1 MRRSP
6 HPFRKSLPLALL
18 TVLAVLT
25 ACGGPVSTDDTARQ
39 SAALAST
46 GGVVLDLPPDTA
58 RQSATLVGTDDVAL
72 DVPPGDTS
80 HTTALASTDEVVL
93 YASDFRTVGTH
104 WSLVSDAS
112 AVAGR
117 ALSNAGGVLTAV
129 SATPSSYAEATFFAE
144 AGRTY
149 YVWIRARGD
158 APGNFSSDAFWV
170 QFDQSTTPAGEATV
184 RIGTTSAAPY
194 NGYAALTG
202 YNWLGGDATN
212 DNENIPPLAVRFA
225 TSGAQ
230 TLRLQSRQAPL
241 RIDEVWLSTTQSTRP
256 VPQDS
261 VRLKDPATPDG
272 GTSGPDGGSPT
283 DGGTRPDGGSPTDAG
298 SGADLWVS
306 AVASRDGAVPLA
318 GRTVQGSVYIFAAAR
333 AGVSKVD
340 FFLDGAFQRSEANAP
355 YDFAGGTDTTARPFD
370 TAALSNGAHTVR
382 ALYTFTSGSTF
393 EAQATF
399 ITANGSGPDGGTGQ
413 DAGTPGDGGTSPDGG
428 AIVTPV
434 LTTSGNRFLLDG
446 APFDMW
452 GIRVGSASQSQA
464 NTDHLL
470 AQLDDYRAHG
480 VNTVTVFYQGSSGGA
495 SDPFS
500 PDGLSVNAAHH
511 ARMERILRA
520 AAERDMVVVVGI
532 FYQRAPF
539 GLQSAEAVR
548 NAVRTVTRLLR
559 PYRHVIINIANEQNS
574 TGWDDV
580 TVVDFN
586 DPQTIIQLCGVVH
599 QEDPSRLAGGGGYDH
614 TRNLTIGR
622 SPEVNALLFD
632 TNGPEDSGALHD
644 NFVAGGVTNKPIVN
658 VELFGAWSRTSV
670 RGVFP
675 DSMKAEYLAEVQR
688 AAARPGLS
696 VFFHSNSW
704 CQELPNRYD
713 LAGQGTPADP
723 GMRWYFEAVA
733 DALGLNP

>member
-1 MRRSP
+1 M
-6 HPFRKSLPLALL
+6 
-18 TVLAVLT
+18 
-25 ACGGPVSTDDTARQ
+25 
-39 SAALAST
+39 
-46 GGVVLDLPPDTA
+46 
-58 RQSATLVGTDDVAL
+58 
-72 DVPPGDTS
+72 
-80 HTTALASTDEVVL
+80 
-93 YASDFRTVGTH
+93 GTH
-104 WSLVSDAS
+104 WSLVSDTA

-117 ALSNAGGVLTAV
+117 ALSNAGGVLGAV
-129 SATPSSYAEATFFAE
+129 SATPSSYAEATFQAE

-149 YVWIRARGD
+149 YVWVRGRGD

-170 QFDQSTTPAGEATV
+170 QFNQSNTPTGTPTA
-184 RIGTTSAAPY
+184 RIGTTSAASY

-212 DNENIPPLAVRFA
+212 DNEDVAPLAIRFA
-225 TSGAQ
+225 ASGTQ
-230 TLRLQSRQAPL
+230 TVRIQSRQGPL

-256 VPQDS
+256 VPQNS
-261 VRLKDPATPDG
+261 VRLKDPVTQDG
-272 GTSGPDGGSPT
+272 GTSGPDGGSPV
-283 DGGTRPDGGSPTDAG
+283 DAG
-298 SGADLWVS
+298 SNADLWVS
-306 AVASRDGAVPLA
+306 AFASRSGAVALP
-318 GRTVQGSVYIFAAAR
+318 GRTVQGDVYIFAAQR
-333 AGVSKVD
+333 ANVSKVD
-340 FFLDGAFQRSEANAP
+340 FFLDGAFQRSEATAP
-355 YDFAGGTDTTARPFD
+355 YDFAGGTETTARPFD
-370 TAALSNGAHTVR
+370 TRPLTNGVHTIR
-382 ALYTFTSGSTF
+382 ALYTFTSGGTF
-393 EAQATF
+393 EALATF
-399 ITANGSGPDGGTGQ
+399 TTANVSGSDGGTGL

-428 AIVTPV
+428 SIVTPV
-434 LTTSGNRFLLDG
+434 LTTSGNQFRLDG

-470 AQLDDYRAHG
+470 AQLDEYRAHG
-480 VNTVTVFYQGSSGGA
+480 VNTVTVFYQGTSGGA

-500 PDGLSVNAAHH
+500 SDGLSVDPAHQ

-574 TGWDDV
+574 TGWDDT
-580 TVVDFN
+580 TVIDFN
-586 DPQTIIQLCGVVH
+586 DPQTIIQLCAVVH
-599 QEDPSRLAGGGGYDH
+599 QEDPARLTGGGGYDH

-644 NFVAGGVTNKPIVN
+644 TFVAGGVTGKPIVN
-658 VELFGAWSRTSV
+658 VEVFGAWSRTTV
-670 RGVFP
+670 RGVFE
-675 DSMKAEYLAEVQR
+675 DSMKAEYLAEIQR

-713 LAGQGTPADP
+713 LAGYGTSADP
-723 GMRWYFEAVA
+723 GMRWYFDAVA
-733 DALGLNP
+733 DAVGVSP